1 MKHTVNLADT
11 SFTVELGPETIKVF
25 NSISWQLKRLADA
38 WEGTTKSKP
47 EVKQDEEK
55 DEIDEIDRSSFRI
68 WSDEEIDKAIALY
81 NEGNNIEQIAEHFP
95 GRTANGVYY
104 ALLRRGI
111 KVRKTTRKTKYPI
124 GAIPRDRHYTR
135 QNAWTLQ
142 EDDKILAWYKAF
154 GPKWKS
160 LANAMPGRTVDAIQS
175 RYHKV
180 LRFRGTDKK

>member
-1 MKHTVNLADT
+1 MKHTVTLTDKT
-11 SFTVELGPETIKVF
+11 FTVELGPETIRVF

-38 WEGTTKSKP
+38 WEGNSKSTP
-47 EVKQDEEK
+47 EVKQDEDK
-55 DEIDEIDRSSFRI
+55 DDVDISSFRI
-68 WSDEEIDKAIALY
+68 WTDEEIEKAISLY
-81 NEGNNIEQIAEHFP
+81 NEGNNMEQIAEHFP

-124 GAIPRDRHYTR
+124 GAIPRDKHYTR

-160 LANAMPGRTVDAIQS
+160 LSNAMPGRTVDAIQS
-175 RYHKV
+175 RFHKV
-180 LRFRGTDKK
+180 LRFRDK